1 MAAKKKATAKKST
14 AKKAPAKKVAAK
26 KVKKTPAKKAPAKK
40 APAKKAPAK
49 KAPAKKAPAKKAPSK
64 KAPVKKASAKK
75 APAKKAP
82 VKKAPAKK
90 APVKKA
96 PVKKASAKKTSKAKA
111 SAKNTVEEKSI
122 YRSRSGKLK
131 GLFTKKELTFFRN
144 ILLEERVRIVGDIL
158 DLSGDNLNR
167 SSRDSSA
174 DPAGLHGS
182 DQGTDNFQR
191 DIDLNLMGA
200 EQDTVYE
207 IDAAI
212 RRMDRGAYGYCE
224 MYEVPIEKERLKAI
238 PQARFSL
245 KAQSEIEKFGPR
257 YRPFGETMIHSRS

>member
-49 KAPAKKAPAKKAPSK
+49 KAPAKKAPAKKAP
-64 KAPVKKASAKK
+64 AKK
-75 APAKKAP
+75 APSKKAP